1 MKGLLI
7 AKTAPI
13 ILVGTAVVLLGY
25 LLVLATST
33 DKSTKPLKENEYFG

>member
-25 LLVLATST
+25 LLVLATSP
-33 DKSTKPLKENEYFG
+33 DKSKKPLKENEYFG

>member
-13 ILVGTAVVLLGY
+13 ILVGTAVVLIGY
-25 LLVLATST
+25 LLVLATSPNKFS
-33 DKSTKPLKENEYFG
+33 KSLEENEYFG